1 MGIGLG
7 IFLLVVGAILS
18 FTGIADQTDVIDL
31 VMVGYIL
38 MAAGVL
44 SLLLALVLNTQRTNT
59 THREVVDRHD
69 DRDVRH
75 RGDRDAY

>member
-1 MGIGLG
+1 MGIGMG

-18 FTGIADQTDVIDL
+18 FGGVADMTDQVNL
-31 VMVGYIL
+31 VTIGYIL

-44 SLLLALVLNTQRTNT
+44 SLLIGLVMHTQRTNT

-75 RGDRDAY
+75 RDGY

>member
-18 FTGIADQTDVIDL
+18 FAVSSAVDGVNL
-31 VMVGYIL
+31 VMIGYIL

-44 SLLLALVLNTQRTNT
+44 SLLLGLVMNTQRTNT
-59 THREVVDRHD
+59 THREIVDRKTD
-69 DRDVRH
+69 ADVRH
-75 RGDRDAY
+75 RDGY